1 MENLELCTAGG
12 NTECAATVGNSAG
25 GFVSKTGTALGPSKG
40 TETRIWKGLSAPEFT
55 AARVT
60 VTEAE
65 APPTAP

>member
-1 MENLELCTAGG
+1 MCSHCGEQR
-12 NTECAATVGNSAG
+12 G